1 MTDSDT
7 PADTSTDTAAPK
19 TPAAPPQSDD
29 EFIRR
34 FRAKLPDDVAESFD
48 DKQLEAIAT
57 AFGARRWREH
67 AIDLRLLIPFF
78 GRSLYFVA
86 LAGGERREGS
96 RRLRDR
102 LLHPIATAG
111 NAAVAVVFFTGLLFS
126 LLAVLYVLKS
136 VLGIDLMPGTSLGLM
151 STIKE
156 EFEMLFR

>member
-7 PADTSTDTAAPK
+7 PADTAARQAP
-19 TPAAPPQSDD
+19 APPPPPSDD

-48 DKQLEAIAT
+48 DRQLEAIAT
-57 AFGARRWREH
+57 VFGARRWREH

-111 NAAVAVVFFTGLLFS
+111 NAALAFVFFTGLLFS

>member
-1 MTDSDT
+1 MTDSET
-7 PADTSTDTAAPK
+7 PADTAAPR
-19 TPAAPPQSDD
+19 TPAAPPPRSDD

-57 AFGARRWREH
+57 VFGARRWREH

-86 LAGGERREGS
+86 LAGGERRTGS

-111 NAAVAVVFFTGLLFS
+111 NAALASVFFTGILFS

-136 VLGIDLMPGTSLGLM
+136 ALGIDLLPGTSLGLM
-151 STIKE
+151 SAIKE

>member
-7 PADTSTDTAAPK
+7 PAGTSADTAAPK
-19 TPAAPPQSDD
+19 TPAPPLSDD

-57 AFGARRWREH
+57 VFGARRWREH

-86 LAGGERREGS
+86 QVGDERRS
-96 RRLRDR
+96 AARRMRDR
-102 LLHPIATAG
+102 LLHPIAKAG
-111 NAAVAVVFFTGLLFS
+111 NAAFAVLFFTGVLFS

-136 VLGIDLMPGTSLGLM
+136 VLGINLMPETSLGLM
-151 STIKE
+151 PAIKE